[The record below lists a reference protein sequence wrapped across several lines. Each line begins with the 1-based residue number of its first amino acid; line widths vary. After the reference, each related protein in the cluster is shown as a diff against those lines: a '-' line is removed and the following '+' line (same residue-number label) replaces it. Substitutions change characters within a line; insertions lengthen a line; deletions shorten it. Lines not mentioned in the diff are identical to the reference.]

1 MNRKKNTCIFIFLL
15 LILICAGFLIQKF
28 FFWKTGDTAVIE
40 QDGTVISELD
50 LKKDTEFVLD
60 DGNGGSNTITV
71 KNGKIAVTDANCP
84 DLVCVH
90 TGSISQTGE
99 VIACLPHR
107 LIITI
112 SNDNADALDTLVW

>member
-1 MNRKKNTCIFIFLL
+1 MKQKRNTYLFLL
-15 LILICAGFLIQKF
+15 LLLVIIGAGFLIHRYF
-28 FFWKTGDTAVIE
+28 FGKTGATAIIE
-40 QDGTVISELD
+40 QDGETFSELD
-50 LKKDTEFVLD
+50 LSKDTELVLD

-99 VIACLPHR
+99 VIACLPHK

-112 SNDNADALDTLVW
+112 SEEKNSDLDAIVW

>member
-1 MNRKKNTCIFIFLL
+1 MRRKRNTYLFLL
-15 LILICAGFLIQKF
+15 VLLAIIGVGFLIQRYF
-28 FFWKTGDTAVIE
+28 FGKTGSTAIIE
-40 QDGTVISELD
+40 QDGETISELD
-50 LKKDTEFVLD
+50 LSKDTELVLD

-99 VIACLPHR
+99 VIACLPHK

-112 SNDNADALDTLVW
+112 SEEKNSDLDAIVW

>member
-1 MNRKKNTCIFIFLL
+1 MKRKRNTVLFLIIL
-15 LILICAGFLIQKF
+15 FLIIGIGFLIQRYYFGKS
-28 FFWKTGDTAVIE
+28 GISAIIE
-40 QDGTVISELD
+40 QDGETISELD
-50 LKKDTEFVLD
+50 LSKDTELVLD

-99 VIACLPHR
+99 VIACLPHK

-112 SNDNADALDTLVW
+112 SEEKNSDLDAIVW

>member
-1 MNRKKNTCIFIFLL
+1 MKRKRKTVLFLIIL
-15 LILICAGFLIQKF
+15 FLIIGIGFLIQRYYLGKS
-28 FFWKTGDTAVIE
+28 GISAIIE
-40 QDGTVISELD
+40 QDGETISELD
-50 LKKDTEFVLD
+50 LSKDTELVLD

-99 VIACLPHR
+99 VIACLPHK

-112 SNDNADALDTLVW
+112 SEEKNSDLDAIVW

>member
-1 MNRKKNTCIFIFLL
+1 MKQKRNTYFFLL
-15 LILICAGFLIQKF
+15 LLLVIIGAGFLIQRYF
-28 FFWKTGDTAVIE
+28 FGKTGSTAIIE
-40 QDGTVISELD
+40 QDGETISELD
-50 LKKDTEFVLD
+50 LSKDTELVLD

-99 VIACLPHR
+99 VIACLPHK

-112 SNDNADALDTLVW
+112 SEEKNSDLDAIVW